1 MGLFS
6 NETQEAQAPATGQKT
21 ARLGTGRSNYGAVVG
36 GGCAFCARHPER
48 YGKGGKGAD
57 HCGGVNRPH
66 GFFRP
71 GAGK

>member
-1 MGLFS
+1 MVS
-6 NETQEAQAPATGQKT
+6 K
-21 ARLGTGRSNYGAVVG
+21 SNYGVVVG

-48 YGKGGKGAD
+48 YGKGGKGAAVV
-57 HCGGVNRPH
+57 GVFCRPH

>member
-1 MGLFS
+1 MNSGIS
-6 NETQEAQAPATGQKT
+6 QEIQASAKDRKPTW
-21 ARLGTGRSNYGAVVG
+21 LGTGRSNYGVVVG

-57 HCGGVNRPH
+57 RCGGANRPH

-71 GAGK
+71 GAEK